1 MESALFPDRH
11 ASREAPGTLADS
23 VFDHLLQAIQ
33 SGRLAPGEVLNEVA
47 LAQELGGS
55 RGPVREAIRRLQGVQ
70 LVEREAYL
78 RARVV
83 ELTASAARELFE
95 MREALEGM
103 ACRLAAQ
110 RMSSGEIEALEQAL
124 EAARAARLKGA
135 GRRQREAPPA
145 FDFHERIAL
154 ASGNARIHATLT
166 GDLRHLLS
174 LYRVR
179 SGAVP
184 NRKDNAFA
192 EHWQVLRAIRA
203 RDAELAESLMRS
215 HVRRA
220 AEQLFR
226 ELPDGPAESPL
237 EPRLQTI
244 DEAIE
249 APT

>member
-1 MESALFPDRH
+1 MRFDVPFAQPTVARP
-11 ASREAPGTLADS
+11 AAGTLSDS
-23 VFDHLLQAIQ
+23 VFEHLLQSIY
-33 SGRLAPGEVLNEVA
+33 SGRLGPGAVLNEVA
-47 LAQELGGS
+47 LATELGVS

-83 ELTASAARELFE
+83 ELTASVARELFE

-103 ACRLAAQ
+103 AGRLAAS
-110 RMSSGEIEALEQAL
+110 RMTESEIEALSKDLDDARRQRKAGGV
-124 EAARAARLKGA
+124 RAAR
-135 GRRQREAPPA
+135 RVSA
-145 FDFHERIAL
+145 FDFHERLAV
-154 ASGNARIHATLT
+154 ASGNSRIHAMLM
-166 GDLRHLLS
+166 GDLRHLLR

-184 NRKDNAFA
+184 HRKDLAFE

-203 RDAELAESLMRS
+203 RDADLAESLMRA

-226 ELPDGPAESPL
+226 ELPERPPA
-237 EPRLQTI
+237 
-244 DEAIE
+244 A
-249 APT
+249 AH

>member
-1 MESALFPDRH
+1 MQTESQVHRRPEPP
-11 ASREAPGTLADS
+11 ASATLADS
-23 VFDHLLQAIQ
+23 VFDHLLNAIHA
-33 SGRLAPGEVLNEVA
+33 GELAPGAVLNEVA
-47 LAQELGGS
+47 LAQSLGVS

-103 ACRLAAQ
+103 AGRLAAL
-110 RMSSGEIEALEQAL
+110 RMTEAEIYQLGDALES
-124 EAARAARLKGA
+124 ARADRRTGA
-135 GRRQREAPPA
+135 SRRTRAAQA
-145 FDFHERIAL
+145 FDFHERIAR
-154 ASGNARIHATLT
+154 ASGNARIHAMLT
-166 GDLRHLLS
+166 GDLHHLLR

-184 NRKDNAFA
+184 HRKDNAFA

-203 RDAELAESLMRS
+203 RDADLAESLMRS

-226 ELPDGPAESPL
+226 ELPDHRPAG
-237 EPRLQTI
+237 TH
-244 DEAIE
+244 
-249 APT
+249 